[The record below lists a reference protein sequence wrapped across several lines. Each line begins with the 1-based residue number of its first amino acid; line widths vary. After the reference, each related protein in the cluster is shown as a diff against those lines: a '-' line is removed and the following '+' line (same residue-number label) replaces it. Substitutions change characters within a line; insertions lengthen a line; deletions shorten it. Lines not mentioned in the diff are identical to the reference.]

1 MKKQILSVKKR
12 RYLLF
17 GCLAMFLSFILWY
30 LPNNSF
36 NVQAALLEYKDEA
49 IYKVGNSYRDKNNNY
64 LLKVG
69 NTATFTATQ
78 SHYSNILYIS
88 WSISNSSV
96 LQFVGGPSSSFTQT
110 VRGRNPG
117 IATLDGAITSILY
130 YPYDERTMSN
140 PFPIHVVEPLRS
152 VTLEASTMTL
162 APGATASLDIKTMEP
177 DSLYSLFVTS
187 YSFTSSNPSVATID
201 NAGHINALSNGTT
214 TLSFTTTEG
223 VSASCLLTVSDGTYQ
238 PSTGNNSNGNKTA
251 TKTSSGLSINKKN
264 ITLKAGKKATLVTR
278 FNGKKVTPDFKLTN
292 GDKNSITISKK
303 GVIKAKQSGT
313 VTIKVTYRNKTKK
326 CKVKVIPADIS
337 FKKATVNRNKITL
350 RWKKAPNI
358 SGYKIYRYDAQSGT
372 YRQIKKLK
380 AKKNKVALK
389 NQNSGSYQ
397 FKISSYKKK
406 NGKIYESKLSSA
418 VSVQV
423 N

>member
-49 IYKVGNSYRDKNNNY
+49 IYKKGNSYRDKNNNY

-69 NTATFTATQ
+69 NTATFTATYATYGDRKSGIRWSIDNTRIVQ
-78 SHYSNILYIS
+78 FNDSLTNSYRRTIRGVQAGVTIVHGYIS
-88 WSISNSSV
+88 SSYMGD
-96 LQFVGGPSSSFTQT
+96 FH
-110 VRGRNPG
+110 
-117 IATLDGAITSILY
+117 
-130 YPYDERTMSN
+130 YDDN

>member
-1 MKKQILSVKKR
+1 MRKQTLFVKKR
-12 RYLLF
+12 RYLLSA
-17 GCLAMFLSFILWY
+17 CLAVFLSVILWY
-30 LPNNSF
+30 LPNN
-36 NVQAALLEYKDEA
+36 NCKVQAALLEYKDEA

-69 NTATFTATQ
+69 NTATFTATYATYGDRKSGIRWSIDNTRIVQ
-78 SHYSNILYIS
+78 FNDSLTNSYRRTIRGMQAGVTIVHGYIS
-88 WSISNSSV
+88 SSYMGD
-96 LQFVGGPSSSFTQT
+96 FH
-110 VRGRNPG
+110 
-117 IATLDGAITSILY
+117 
-130 YPYDERTMSN
+130 YDDN

-187 YSFTSSNPSVATID
+187 YSFSSSNPSVATID
-201 NAGHINALSNGTT
+201 NAGHINALNNGTT
-214 TLSFTTTEG
+214 TLSFTTTDG

-238 PSTGNNSNGNKTA
+238 PSTGNNSNGNKTV

-264 ITLKAGKKATLVTR
+264 ITLKSGKKTTLVTR
-278 FNGKKVTPDFKLTN
+278 FNEKKVTPDFKLTN

-313 VTIKVTYRNKTKK
+313 VTVKVTYRNKTKK
-326 CKVKVIPADIS
+326 CKVKVIPSDIS
-337 FKKATVNRNKITL
+337 FKKATANRNKITL
-350 RWKKAPNI
+350 RWKKASDI

-380 AKKNKVALK
+380 AKKNQLILK

-406 NGKIYESKLSSA
+406 KGKTYESELSSA